1 MTGRMLEHDW
11 FDRPLPANVEIG
23 EGSWLHSSYTMLHH
37 RSTRERSIRIGH
49 HTGVYVN
56 TFFDTGPDAE
66 IVIGDWTTV
75 VSAIFATNHRVSI
88 GDYVFIAHEVF
99 IADSQ
104 FAVPGGGHG
113 EGRDVVIHDGAWI
126 GVRAVL
132 LGGAVIGEG
141 AVVGAG
147 AVVDFEVPPGRTV
160 AGNPARV
167 APAPQS
173 PMSA

>member
-1 MTGRMLEHDW
+1 MTARMPEHEW
-11 FDRPLPANVEIG
+11 FDRPLPGNVEIG
-23 EGSWLHSSYTMLHH
+23 ESSWLHSSYAFLHH
-37 RSTRERSIRIGH
+37 RATREGSVRIGRN
-49 HTGVYVN
+49 TGVYVN
-56 TFFDTGPDAE
+56 TYFDTGPDAE

-75 VSAIFATNHRVSI
+75 VAAIVATNHRVSI

-104 FAVPGGGHG
+104 FAVPGGGLG
-113 EGRDVVIHDGAWI
+113 GGGDVVVRDGAWI

-132 LGGAVIGEG
+132 LGGAVIGED

-147 AVVDFEVPPGRTV
+147 AVVDFEVPAGRTV

-167 APAPQS
+167 V
-173 PMSA
+173 